1 MFGKKVGL
9 FCSSFDILHAG
20 HISAIQKAKSQCDEL
35 IVALNVHPE
44 HKEGKHKPIQ
54 SVYER
59 WLQLD
64 AIKYI
69 DKIIPYEDDN
79 DLILLMQTVDYDI
92 RFLGADYRGKEF
104 VGMDYDNMKNHKIIF
119 LDRDHSL
126 STSELRKRVFKA
138 EGIDVN

>member
-1 MFGKKVGL
+1 M
-9 FCSSFDILHAG
+9 
-20 HISAIQKAKSQCDEL
+20 
-35 IVALNVHPE
+35 
-44 HKEGKHKPIQ
+44 
-54 SVYER
+54 
-59 WLQLD
+59 QLD